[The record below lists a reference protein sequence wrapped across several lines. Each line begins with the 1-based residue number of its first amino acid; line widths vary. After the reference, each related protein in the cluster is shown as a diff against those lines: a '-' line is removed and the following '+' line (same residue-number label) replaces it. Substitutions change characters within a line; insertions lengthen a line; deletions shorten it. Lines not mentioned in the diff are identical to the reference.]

1 MIVGLTGRNGAGKGT
16 VAQWL
21 MARGFGYSSLSDV
34 IRADLADRG
43 QESTRD
49 NLIAAGRRLR
59 REGGPGVLA
68 ERILRSIPP
77 GADYIVDSV
86 RNPVEVEVL
95 RGQTGFLLI
104 EVTAD
109 EQVRYQ
115 RMVARNRGGDA
126 SSFEEFRRQE
136 QAELH
141 DTDSAAQRL
150 VATAELA
157 DLVVDNNGDLAAL
170 AETLAE
176 AIGVTSA

>member
-16 VAQWL
+16 VANWL
-21 MARGFGYSSLSDV
+21 TERGFGYSSLSDV
-34 IRADLADRG
+34 IRTDLADRG
-43 QESTRD
+43 LEASRD

-68 ERILRSIPP
+68 ERILATIAPNTN
-77 GADYIVDSV
+77 YIVDSV

-95 RGQTGFLLI
+95 RRSPGFVLI

-126 SSFEEFRRQE
+126 SSFEEFRRHE
-136 QAELH
+136 LAELH

-157 DLVVDNNGDLAAL
+157 DVVVDNNGDMEALAAAL
-170 AETLAE
+170 TKALGALP
-176 AIGVTSA
+176 G